1 MIINQLTIHIANC
14 SGASWQVFQTLADMG
29 INILSYSIND
39 MPEYGV
45 LRLIVDNVAKAAEG
59 LKGKGIEVA
68 LTPVYS
74 LNVPN
79 QPGSM
84 SLVLKELTDNHI
96 SLDFLYAFQYRG
108 ISQAILHSTDMEAL
122 QKCLTTYEQAQLLK
136 ADA

>member
-1 MIINQLTIHIANC
+1 MIISQLTIHIEDR
-14 SGASWQVFQTLADMG
+14 SGASWQVFQTLADKG

-39 MPEYGV
+39 EPEYGV
-45 LRLIVDNVAKAAEG
+45 LRLIVDNVKKAETALQEQ
-59 LKGKGIEVA
+59 GIAVQ

-84 SLVLKELTDNHI
+84 SRVLKELADKHI

-108 ISQAILHSTDMEAL
+108 ISQAILHSPEMDRLEECMRNF
-122 QKCLTTYEQAQLLK
+122 EQARL
-136 ADA
+136 

>member
-1 MIINQLTIHIANC
+1 MIIKQLTIHIEDR
-14 SGASWQVFQTLADMG
+14 SGASWQVFQSLADKG

-39 MPEYGV
+39 EPEYGV
-45 LRLIVDNVAKAAEG
+45 LRLIVDNVKKAEIA
-59 LKGKGIEVA
+59 LKEQGIAVE

-84 SLVLKELTDNHI
+84 SRVLKELADNHI

-108 ISQAILHSTDMEAL
+108 ISQAILHSTDMKKLEDCMTEFE
-122 QKCLTTYEQAQLLK
+122 KAQLLV
-136 ADA
+136 